1 MKRVTGFAAAALM
14 FAQIGCAT
22 SSYKHFEHSESEV
35 LTAMLEAEEAALA
48 RMKDSPSC
56 EVAEAARHMAEQNR
70 VH

>member
-1 MKRVTGFAAAALM
+1 MKRVTGFAAVALM

-48 RMKDSPSC
+48 RMQDSPSC